1 LEEQGY
7 IQGWNLYSAEE
18 ARRRGCAAPPGED
31 RREADDTLEEA
42 GGLSRSCGGW
52 ALQGGTL
59 PVLTNQKRQESPD
72 MLRGFSFFDLDY
84 LQESFGG
91 DALRVSTVET
101 KIFDPADGFAP
112 ITDLYVATDS

>member
-1 LEEQGY
+1 
-7 IQGWNLYSAEE
+7 
-18 ARRRGCAAPPGED
+18 
-31 RREADDTLEEA
+31 
-42 GGLSRSCGGW
+42 
-52 ALQGGTL
+52 
-59 PVLTNQKRQESPD
+59 